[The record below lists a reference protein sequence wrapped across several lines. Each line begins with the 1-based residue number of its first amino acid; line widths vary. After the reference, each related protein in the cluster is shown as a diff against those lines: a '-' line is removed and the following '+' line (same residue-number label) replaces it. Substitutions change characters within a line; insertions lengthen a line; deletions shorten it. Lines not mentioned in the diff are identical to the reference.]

1 MRVFVLG
8 ILGLH
13 LFLFFSLTGR
23 IKRGYPDFTVYYT
36 AAKMF
41 RVGLGGQ
48 LYNLR
53 SQYQVQKNYVGSIP
67 SRHGPLP
74 YIHPPFEAII
84 FLPLTY
90 LPYPEAF
97 AVWDLLNICMLFGL
111 GCVLRRSLSAL
122 RLIPLWEF
130 VVACMA
136 FFPVFVCF
144 LQGQDSILLLLLG
157 ALGFNALENEDD
169 LAAGCWFGLGMFKF
183 QFILPLVVVLHIWR
197 RRRAAAGFVTVS
209 CLLVLASAALVG
221 WHNVLHYPA
230 VAVEIGNSPGLGGT
244 AAEFVPNLRGLA
256 LGWPLHLPHAI
267 GVAVGLLSSVALFL
281 FAATKWGNRSK
292 SGSFGLKFSLAI
304 VVCGLVAWQTNMH
317 DLSLL
322 VLPLALTAD
331 YALCASTQ
339 KNGKRS
345 WNAFALLAPA
355 LPLLISPLWMI
366 PWLVKGKVSFMA
378 IPLLGWVWSITHE
391 LKRNR
396 ESIAAPQISAS
407 I

>member
-1 MRVFVLG
+1 
-8 ILGLH
+8 
-13 LFLFFSLTGR
+13 
-23 IKRGYPDFTVYYT
+23 
-36 AAKMF
+36 
-41 RVGLGGQ
+41 
-48 LYNLR
+48 
-53 SQYQVQKNYVGSIP
+53 
-67 SRHGPLP
+67 
-74 YIHPPFEAII
+74 
-84 FLPLTY
+84 
-90 LPYPEAF
+90 
-97 AVWDLLNICMLFGL
+97 
-111 GCVLRRSLSAL
+111 
-122 RLIPLWEF
+122 
-130 VVACMA
+130 
-136 FFPVFVCF
+136 
-144 LQGQDSILLLLLG
+144 
-157 ALGFNALENEDD
+157 
-169 LAAGCWFGLGMFKF
+169 MFKF